1 MVTIIDADLVKLSDI
16 IITLSRWPYETM
28 KWIKHHVK
36 NGLKFRCVNDVA
48 HRKTQNSG
56 ASVVM
61 EGGVMYY
68 GVLIDIIKL
77 NYSDRIRHVLFKYRL
92 VDVHSNRGYKV
103 NEFGFHMVNL
113 TCLIH
118 CGDKMIDEPFVL
130 ALKLHKF
137 FMLKIKGR
145 KIDMLSKLN

>member
-1 MVTIIDADLVKLSDI
+1 MIDADLVKLSDT

-28 KWIKHHVK
+28 KRIKYHVK

-56 ASVVM
+56 ASIVM

-103 NEFGFHMVNL
+103 NEFGFPMVNL
-113 TCLIH
+113 TCLIYR
-118 CGDKMIDEPFVL
+118 GNKMIDEPFVL
-130 ALKLHKF
+130 AFETSQVFYVEDK
-137 FMLKIKGR
+137 R
-145 KIDMLSKLN
+145 

>member
-1 MVTIIDADLVKLSDI
+1 MINADLVKLSDT

-28 KWIKHHVK
+28 KRIKYHVK

-61 EGGVMYY
+61 EGSVMYY

-103 NEFGFHMVNL
+103 NEFGFPMVNL

-118 CGDKMIDEPFVL
+118 RGDKMIDEPFVL
-130 ALKLHKF
+130 AFEISQVFYVEDK
-137 FMLKIKGR
+137 R
-145 KIDMLSKLN
+145 

>member
-1 MVTIIDADLVKLSDI
+1 MIDADLVKLSDTI
-16 IITLSRWPYETM
+16 FTLSRWPYETM
-28 KWIKHHVK
+28 KRIKHHVK

-48 HRKTQNSG
+48 HRKIQNNG

-130 ALKLHKF
+130 AFETSQVFYVEDK
-137 FMLKIKGR
+137 R
-145 KIDMLSKLN
+145 

>member
-1 MVTIIDADLVKLSDI
+1 MIDADLVKLSDT

-28 KWIKHHVK
+28 KRIKYHVK

-56 ASVVM
+56 ASIVM

-130 ALKLHKF
+130 AFETSQVFYVEDK
-137 FMLKIKGR
+137 R
-145 KIDMLSKLN
+145 

>member
-1 MVTIIDADLVKLSDI
+1 MINADLVKLSDS

-28 KWIKHHVK
+28 KRIKYHVK

-61 EGGVMYY
+61 EGSVMYY

-130 ALKLHKF
+130 AFETSQVFYVEDK
-137 FMLKIKGR
+137 R
-145 KIDMLSKLN
+145 

>member
-1 MVTIIDADLVKLSDI
+1 MINADLVKLSDT

-28 KWIKHHVK
+28 KRIKYHVK

-103 NEFGFHMVNL
+103 NEFGFPMVNL

-130 ALKLHKF
+130 AFETSQVFYVEDK
-137 FMLKIKGR
+137 R
-145 KIDMLSKLN
+145 